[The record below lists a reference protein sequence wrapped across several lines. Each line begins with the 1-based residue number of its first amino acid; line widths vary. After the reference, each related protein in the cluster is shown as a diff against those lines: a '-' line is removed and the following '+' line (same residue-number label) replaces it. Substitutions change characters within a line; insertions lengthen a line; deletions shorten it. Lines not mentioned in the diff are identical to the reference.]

1 MQFVKMEDL
10 KPGMRIARPIYSK
23 KGVLLFERD
32 SKLNASG
39 IDSIRNFGLLGL
51 FVLEPAEPAPPMTP
65 EDIEFERFQTINSFA
80 IKDELDSMLNT
91 HKFIKLPTIV
101 SDIIRSYGYLDK
113 KINFAQSL
121 RTKEDYIYRHC
132 LNVAMLVALMGHKYG
147 LRNDE
152 LNDAVTSAVVHDIGK
167 LMAPA
172 ELQDKDDRD
181 DNDEEAMERY
191 QTEGFDI
198 LDDMFQTSPNVKR
211 IAAQTLNILQRYRY
225 GGDKA
230 NMKLVEGTKVMT
242 VAEFFDAHTA
252 MRFGGKPESELD
264 VIRKMQEAPD
274 TFDKRAVK
282 ALVDSINI
290 LSEGISVVLS
300 TGDTALILQENPKN
314 ILRPVVLCFRDNA
327 IMNLADTYMYG
338 DIEVADVMKTLD
350 NRYVMDKRTLDE
362 HSDDA
367 AGGADG
373 GAADG
378 ASGDAA
384 GAGDGVN
391 GEA

>member
-32 SKLNASG
+32 SKLNQNG
-39 IDSIRNFGLLGL
+39 IDSIKNFGLIGL

-80 IKDELDSMLNT
+80 IQDELNSMLNSR
-91 HKFIKLPTIV
+91 KFIKLPNIV
-101 SDIIRSYGYLDK
+101 ADITKSYGLLDK

-132 LNVAMLVALMGHKYG
+132 LNVSMLCAIIGHKYG

-152 LNDAVTSAVVHDIGK
+152 MRDTITSAVVHDIGK

-172 ELQDKDDRD
+172 ELRDKEDRD
-181 DNDEEAMERY
+181 IQDERALENY
-191 QTEGFDI
+191 QLEGFDI
-198 LDDMFQTSPNVKR
+198 LDEMFQSSPNVKR
-211 IAAQTLNILQRYRY
+211 IAAQSLTILQCYRE
-225 GGDKA
+225 GRERP
-230 NMKLVEGTKVMT
+230 NMKLVEGTKVMV
-242 VAEFFDAHTA
+242 VAEYFDTLTA

-264 VIRKMQEAPD
+264 VLRNMQAAPD
-274 TFDKRAVK
+274 TFDERAVK
-282 ALVDSINI
+282 ALIDGINI

-300 TGDTALILQENPKN
+300 TGDTALILQENPRN
-314 ILRPVVLCFRDNA
+314 ILRPMVLCFRDNT

-338 DIEVADVMKTLD
+338 DIEVTGIMKTLD
-350 NRYVMDKRTLDE
+350 NRHVMSRDLLDGQLR
-362 HSDDA
+362 DTAGTDGA
-367 AGGADG
+367 PAGGED
-373 GAADG
+373 DQ
-378 ASGDAA
+378 
-384 GAGDGVN
+384 
-391 GEA
+391 

>member
-1 MQFVKMEDL
+1 MQFVKMDDL

-32 SKLNASG
+32 SKLNQNG
-39 IDSIRNFGLLGL
+39 IDSIKNFGLIGL

-80 IKDELDSMLNT
+80 IQDELNSILNSRKT
-91 HKFIKLPTIV
+91 VKLPTIV
-101 SDIIRSYGYLDK
+101 ADITKSYGLLDK

-121 RTKEDYIYRHC
+121 RTKEDYIFRHS
-132 LNVAMLVALMGHKYG
+132 LNVAMLCAIIGHKFG

-152 LNDAVTSAVVHDIGK
+152 MRDTVTSAIVHDIGK
-167 LMAPA
+167 LLAPA
-172 ELQDKDDRD
+172 ELRDKEDRD
-181 DNDEEAMERY
+181 MQDVRALENY
-191 QTEGFDI
+191 QSEGFSI

-211 IAAQTLNILQRYRY
+211 IAAQSLTILQHYRE
-225 GGDKA
+225 GEEKP
-230 NMKLVEGTKVMT
+230 NMKLVEGTKVMV
-242 VAEFFDAHTA
+242 VAEYFDTHTA

-264 VIRKMQEAPD
+264 VIRTMQNNPD
-274 TFDKRAVK
+274 TFDKGAVK

-314 ILRPVVLCFRDNA
+314 ILRPMVLCFRDNT

-338 DIEVADVMKTLD
+338 DIEVTDVMKTLD
-350 NRYVMDKRTLDE
+350 NRYVMDKDALNAFNGAGN
-362 HSDDA
+362 DA
-367 AGGADG
+367 AQ
-373 GAADG
+373 AAPT
-378 ASGDAA
+378 
-384 GAGDGVN
+384 
-391 GEA
+391 GEGEDL

>member
-39 IDSIRNFGLLGL
+39 IESIKNFGLLGL

-80 IKDELDSMLNT
+80 IKDELDSMLNSR
-91 HKFIKLPTIV
+91 KLIKLPSIV
-101 SDIIRSYGYLDK
+101 SEIIRSYGYLDK

-132 LNVAMLVALMGHKYG
+132 LNVAMLVALMGHKFG
-147 LRNDE
+147 LRNDAM
-152 LNDAVTSAVVHDIGK
+152 NDAVTSAVVHDIGK

-172 ELQDKDDRD
+172 ELRDKEDRTAS
-181 DNDEEAMERY
+181 DEDAIEKY
-191 QTEGFDI
+191 QIEGFDI
-198 LDDMFQTSPNVKR
+198 LDDMFQASPNVKR
-211 IAAQTLNILQRYRY
+211 IAAQTLNILQRYRT
-225 GGDKA
+225 GGDKP
-230 NMKLVEGTKVMT
+230 NMKLVEGTKVT
-242 VAEFFDAHTA
+242 VVAEYFDAHTA

-264 VIRKMQEAPD
+264 VIRAMQAAPD
-274 TFDKRAVK
+274 TFEPRAVK

-290 LSEGISVVLS
+290 LSEGVSVVLS

-314 ILRPVVLCFRDNA
+314 ILRPMVLCFRDNS

-338 DIEVADVMKTLD
+338 DIEVSGVMKTLD
-350 NRYVMDKRTLDE
+350 NRYVMDRKTLDA

-367 AGGADG
+367 GN

-378 ASGDAA
+378 AGSGTD
-384 GAGDGVN
+384 N